1 MNVCS
6 VDALRS
12 ARRVSGFTAE
22 AAFGRGAGFA
32 GCKIDAHKIDVQW
45 VTSIYQKVKTN
56 PANTASVN
64 LNKPPKVGF
73 GVGIFIP
80 LQLQTPDN
88 PTYTVSQR
96 PAQTLLRNNR
106 PLTEPDIDW
115 SATSFEDSGKK
126 RLSVNFKM
134 THRACLKVGLV
145 RFFL

>member
-64 LNKPPKVGF
+64 LNNPPKVGF

-80 LQLQTPDN
+80 LQLQTPD
-88 PTYTVSQR
+88 TVSQR

-106 PLTEPDIDW
+106 PLAELPE
-115 SATSFEDSGKK
+115 A
-126 RLSVNFKM
+126 VP
-134 THRACLKVGLV
+134 
-145 RFFL
+145 